1 MDEMMSIFLHAEK
14 SRPFPQKDDE
24 PRPSAWTCAHLRKT
38 GCDAHSC
45 AIPTHHGTSY
55 YGVMMLRY
63 GTNTDQFKTGN
74 PDMLLPGPGSQ
85 AFQLRMHDETQMPRA
100 KSARSPSRCLQI

>member
-1 MDEMMSIFLHAEK
+1 M
-14 SRPFPQKDDE
+14 RQKVDE
-24 PRPSAWTCAHLRKT
+24 PRPSTWTWGHVRET
-38 GCDAHSC
+38 GCDAHGC
-45 AIPTHHGTSY
+45 AIPTYHITSH
-55 YGVMMLRY
+55 YGAMMLRY

-100 KSARSPSRCLQI
+100 NKSARSLSRCLQI